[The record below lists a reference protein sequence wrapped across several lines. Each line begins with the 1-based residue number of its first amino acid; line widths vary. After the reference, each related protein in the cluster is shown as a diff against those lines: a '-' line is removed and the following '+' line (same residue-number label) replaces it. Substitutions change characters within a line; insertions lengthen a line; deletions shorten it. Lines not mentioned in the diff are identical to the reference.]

1 MREKI
6 RDKGRL
12 EHILE
17 SINNLIEFTEGVSYE
32 DFMRNKILRFAVVKN
47 LEIIGEAS
55 YKLSKEFKM
64 TNNDIEWEAIIG
76 LRHVLVHGYYQINEA
91 RLWKIIQKDLYPLKV
106 QIQTLYDNEMS
117 YREFD
122 SP

>member
-17 SINNLIEFTEGVSYE
+17 AIENVFEFMAGVSFEEYQS
-32 DFMRNKILRFAVVKN
+32 NKMLRFAVVKN

-55 YKLSKEFKM
+55 YHLTPNLKDNSPE
-64 TNNDIEWEAIIG
+64 IEWRVIIG
-76 LRHVLVHGYYQINEA
+76 MRHVLVHDYFLIGDEVVWNVV
-91 RLWKIIQKDLYPLKV
+91 QKDLLPLKEN
-106 QIQTLYDNEMS
+106 ISLLLDTID
-117 YREFD
+117 
-122 SP
+122 

>member
-17 SINNLIEFTEGVSYE
+17 SIDNVIEFTRDVSFE
-32 DFMRNKILRFAVVKN
+32 NFTNNKILRFAIVKN
-47 LEIIGEAS
+47 IEIIGEAS

-64 TNNDIEWEAIIG
+64 TNDSIEWETIIG
-76 LRHVLVHGYYQINEA
+76 LRHILVHGYYLINEI
-91 RLWKIIQKDLYPLKV
+91 RLWKIIQKDLLPLRE
-106 QIQTLYDNEMS
+106 QIQILYDKET
-117 YREFD
+117 
-122 SP
+122 